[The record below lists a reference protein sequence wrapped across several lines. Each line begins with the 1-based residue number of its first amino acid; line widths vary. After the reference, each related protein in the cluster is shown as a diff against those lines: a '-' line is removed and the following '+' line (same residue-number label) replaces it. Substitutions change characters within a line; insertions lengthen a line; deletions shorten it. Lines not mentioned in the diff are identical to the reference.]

1 MNAYMSMLLGVICA
15 GVGGEFFVKAV
26 VRFAQKARI
35 APRVVATTVAA
46 FATSSP
52 ELSVAVNSS
61 LSGHSE
67 IAFGNALGANV
78 INISLILAI
87 ALIVAGMNTPRES
100 VRRDM
105 PVAFMVPFLMAVLA
119 MDGTFSRVDGLL
131 MLGLFFVW
139 LIVTVTEARRM
150 RDSVPE
156 SDLPFHLKRNIF
168 YGLAGLALLFASGS
182 FIVEGATAIAESFGI
197 DPFVIGATFVAL
209 GTTMPELATT
219 LISLYRGHD
228 EIGLGTILGSNIFN
242 GLFIAGLAAVIQPF
256 SVEFLETATALTF
269 GAIVIGMAWPDKS
282 GRLGRRRGIML
293 IGIYVV
299 YLVTITQR
307 GGPQV
312 PASSST
318 ASPVAVESATK

>member
-1 MNAYMSMLLGVICA
+1 MNAYLSMLLGVIFA

-52 ELSVAVNSS
+52 ELSVAVNSA
-61 LSGHSE
+61 LAGHSE
-67 IAFGNALGANV
+67 IALGNALGANV

-100 VRRDM
+100 VSRDM
-105 PVAFMVPFLMAVLA
+105 PVAFMVPLLMAVLA

-131 MLGLFFVW
+131 MLGLFLVW

-150 RDSVPE
+150 RDSVPA
-156 SDLPFHLKRNIF
+156 SDSPFHLWKNIG

-182 FIVEGATAIAESFGI
+182 FIVEGATAIAESYGI
-197 DPFVIGATFVAL
+197 APFVIGATIVAL

-242 GLFIAGLAAVIQPF
+242 GLFIVGVAAIIQPF
-256 SVEFLETATALTF
+256 KVDFLETATALAF
-269 GAIVIGMAWPDKS
+269 GAIVIFMAWPDKS
-282 GRLGRRRGIML
+282 GRLGRRRGILL

-299 YLVTITQR
+299 YLVTIMQR
-307 GGPQV
+307 GESQV
-312 PASSST
+312 PASSP
-318 ASPVAVESATK
+318 AALPVAAEAVPD